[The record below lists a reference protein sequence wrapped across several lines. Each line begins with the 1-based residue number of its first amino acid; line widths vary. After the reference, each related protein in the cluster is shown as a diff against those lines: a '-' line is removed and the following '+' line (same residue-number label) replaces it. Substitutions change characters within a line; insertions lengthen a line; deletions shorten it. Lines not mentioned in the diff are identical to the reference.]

1 MVGAIDMVLVQVE
14 GTDGVGKTTVV
25 NLLREELDKENVK
38 VKVLVFPSRET
49 KIGSIIDEMLKKRR
63 FEWNEA
69 VIFQLL
75 QTANRL
81 EFYKE
86 IERWREKKDSV
97 LILDRYVLS
106 GLVYGKLDGVPYNSL
121 MTLQLLLPP
130 PQLNIVLTANRES
143 LERRLKEKTQ
153 LEIYERIEKIL
164 KIQKEYMEVSKD
176 YEKNVEQKFSLSIQT
191 VFLDNSDGK
200 LEYVI
205 REAKNR
211 ILSLLSMEAKS

>member
-49 KIGSIIDEMLKKRR
+49 KIGSIIDEMLKKRK

-164 KIQKEYMEVSKD
+164 KIQKEYIEVSKD

-211 ILSLLSMEAKS
+211 ILSLLSMEVKS

>member
-1 MVGAIDMVLVQVE
+1 MVGAIDMVLVQIE

-25 NLLREELDKENVK
+25 NLLREELDKEKVK

-49 KIGSIIDEMLKKRR
+49 IIGSIINEMLKRR
-63 FEWNEA
+63 KFEWNEA

-86 IERWREKKDSV
+86 IKEWREKKDSI

-130 PQLNIVLTANRES
+130 PQLNIVLTADRES

-153 LEIYERIEKIL
+153 LEIYERIEKTL
-164 KIQKEYMEVSKD
+164 KIQKEYIEVSKE
-176 YEKNVEQKFSLSIQT
+176 YEENVKQKFSLSIQT

-200 LEYVI
+200 LKDVV

-211 ILSLLSMEAKS
+211 ILSLLSTGVKS

>member
-49 KIGSIIDEMLKKRR
+49 RIGSIIDEMLKKRK

-211 ILSLLSMEAKS
+211 ILSLLSMEVKS

>member
-1 MVGAIDMVLVQVE
+1 MVLVQGE

-25 NLLREELDKENVK
+25 NFLREELDKENVK
-38 VKVLVFPSRET
+38 VRVLVFPSRET
-49 KIGSIIDEMLKKRR
+49 RIGSIIDEMLKKRK

-86 IERWREKKDSV
+86 IEEWREKKDSV

-130 PQLNIVLTANRES
+130 PQLNIVLTADRES

-164 KIQKEYMEVSKD
+164 KIQKEYIEVSKD
-176 YEKNVEQKFSLSIQT
+176 YEKNVEQKVSLSIQT
-191 VFLDNSDGK
+191 IFLDNSDGK
-200 LEYVI
+200 LEYVV

-211 ILSLLSMEAKS
+211 ILSLLSTEVKS

>member
-1 MVGAIDMVLVQVE
+1 MVLVQVE

-49 KIGSIIDEMLKKRR
+49 RIGSIIDEMLKKRK

-143 LERRLKEKTQ
+143 LERRLKEKMQ

-211 ILSLLSMEAKS
+211 ILSLLSMEVKS

>member
-1 MVGAIDMVLVQVE
+1 MVLVQVE

-38 VKVLVFPSRET
+38 VRVLVFPSRET
-49 KIGSIIDEMLKKRR
+49 RIGSIIDEMLKKRK

-86 IERWREKKDSV
+86 IERWREKKDGV

-143 LERRLKEKTQ
+143 LERRLKEKTR

-164 KIQKEYMEVSKD
+164 KIQKEYIEVSKD

-200 LEYVI
+200 LEDVV

-211 ILSLLSMEAKS
+211 ILNLLSTEVKS

>member
-1 MVGAIDMVLVQVE
+1 MVGAIDMVLVQIE

-25 NLLREELDKENVK
+25 NLLCEELDKEKVK

-49 KIGSIIDEMLKKRR
+49 IIGSIINEMLKRR
-63 FEWNEA
+63 KFEWNEA

-86 IERWREKKDSV
+86 IKEWREKKDSV

-130 PQLNIVLTANRES
+130 PQLNIVLTADRES

-153 LEIYERIEKIL
+153 LEIYERIEKTL
-164 KIQKEYMEVSKD
+164 KIQKEYIEVSKE
-176 YEKNVEQKFSLSIQT
+176 YEENVKQKFSLSIQT

-200 LEYVI
+200 LKDVV

-211 ILSLLSMEAKS
+211 ILSLLSTGVKS

>member
-25 NLLREELDKENVK
+25 NFLREELDKENVK
-38 VKVLVFPSRET
+38 VRVLIFPSRET
-49 KIGSIIDEMLKKRR
+49 RIGSIIDEMLKKRK

-86 IERWREKKDSV
+86 IEEWREKKDSV

-130 PQLNIVLTANRES
+130 PQLNIVLTADRES

-164 KIQKEYMEVSKD
+164 KIQKEYIEVSKD
-176 YEKNVEQKFSLSIQT
+176 YEKTLSKN
-191 VFLDNSDGK
+191 FL
-200 LEYVI
+200 
-205 REAKNR
+205 
-211 ILSLLSMEAKS
+211 

>member
-49 KIGSIIDEMLKKRR
+49 KIGSIIDEMLKKRK

-97 LILDRYVLS
+97 LIFDRYVLS

-211 ILSLLSMEAKS
+211 ILSLLSMEVKS

>member
-25 NLLREELDKENVK
+25 NFLREELDKENVK
-38 VKVLVFPSRET
+38 VRVLIFPSRET
-49 KIGSIIDEMLKKRR
+49 RIGSIIDEMLKKRK

-86 IERWREKKDSV
+86 IEEWREKKDSV

-130 PQLNIVLTANRES
+130 PQLNIVLTADRES

-164 KIQKEYMEVSKD
+164 KIQKEYIEVSKD

-191 VFLDNSDGK
+191 IFLDNSDGK
-200 LEYVI
+200 LEYVV

-211 ILSLLSMEAKS
+211 ILSLLSTEVKS